1 MKKNTELKFRE
12 NGHFRILMVSDI
24 QERPEIDPRTPAA
37 YRKLIE
43 ETNPDLVIWGG
54 DNADGRYLKTEAELR
69 ALLDV
74 MSAPMEEKNIPWMHI
89 YGNHDYDV
97 DVPPRKQNKIYAEY
111 PHCISGVSPRNLPG
125 ASDYV
130 ITVKGPDGRDAYAI
144 YAFDT
149 MHKFPELRPG
159 VSAEDVML
167 SNPVPCKKWDVIRF
181 ETQLWYWN
189 KSRELERKNGGKV
202 RALAVMHVP
211 PYEFQRAIDNPE
223 ATGLREDYDQKMQ
236 SGIINCGVFA
246 TMLERGDVEII
257 AAGHLHKDNFD
268 ATYAGIYCCL
278 DGAAGYAPGGIDE
291 RRGGRIFDIDINGG
305 FESRMIRY
313 DSLK

>member
-1 MKKNTELKFRE
+1 MGSNIELKFRE

-24 QERPEIDPRTPAA
+24 QEKPDIDPRTPVA

-43 ETNPDLVIWGG
+43 KTDPDLIIWGG
-54 DNADGRYLKTEAELR
+54 DNADGRYLKTEPELR
-69 ALLDV
+69 HLLDV
-74 MSAPMEEKNIPWMHI
+74 MTAPMAEKNIPWMHV

-97 DVPPRKQNKIYAEY
+97 DITPRRQNRIYASY
-111 PHCISGVSPRNLPG
+111 PNCISGTSPRNLPG

-130 ITVKGPDGRDAYAI
+130 ITVKGPDGSDAYAV
-144 YAFDT
+144 YAFDS
-149 MHKFPELRPG
+149 MYKLPELRPG
-159 VSAEDVML
+159 VSCEDVML
-167 SNPVPCKKWDVIRF
+167 NCGTPCKKWDVIRF
-181 ETQLWYWN
+181 ETQMWYWK
-189 KSRELERKNGGKV
+189 KSTELEKKNGHKV

-223 ATGLREDYDQKMQ
+223 QTGIKEDYDQKLQ
-236 SGIINCGVFA
+236 SGLINCGIYA

-257 AAGHLHKDNFD
+257 AAGHLHKDTFD

-278 DGAAGYAPGGIDE
+278 DGCGGYAPSGLDD

-305 FESRMIRY
+305 FESRMVRY
-313 DSLK
+313 DKL